1 MDGFTFTGIEPIID
15 WLEQSGLL
23 EAFSQFI
30 ADVSVEAL
38 ISLVVLAVSAITS
51 LAVGGIILVAVI
63 IGLIVAAVVALT
75 LYVLRAIGLCKIAKK
90 LGVKNR
96 FLAWIPYGHAFV
108 LGACAE
114 KGAQRN
120 GKKPWKWSWILLGVT
135 LGLGIGMPIVQL
147 AVSILLSV
155 FPMLSV
161 LVTMLL
167 ECASLV
173 LLAITAHCLWSTG
186 KEFMNNTL
194 AIVLAI
200 IAPLCDVVPIYLFIV
215 GFLKLRTAQ
224 ESDAVAVVIPAEQEE
239 VPAEQEV
246 PAK

>member
-1 MDGFTFTGIEPIID
+1 MEGFYFTGIEPIID

-30 ADVSVEAL
+30 AEVSVETL
-38 ISLVVLAVSAITS
+38 VSLVVLAVSAIAS
-51 LAVGGIILVAVI
+51 LAVGGIILAAVI

-135 LGLGIGMPIVQL
+135 LGLTVVLPAVQGTL
-147 AVSILLSV
+147 SLLLSFV
-155 FPMLSV
+155 PLLPWLISMVLELS
-161 LVTMLL
+161 
-167 ECASLV
+167 SLI

-224 ESDAVAVVIPAEQEE
+224 ESDAVAVVIPAEQE
-239 VPAEQEV
+239 V

>member
-1 MDGFTFTGIEPIID
+1 M
-15 WLEQSGLL
+15 
-23 EAFSQFI
+23 
-30 ADVSVEAL
+30 
-38 ISLVVLAVSAITS
+38 
-51 LAVGGIILVAVI
+51 
-63 IGLIVAAVVALT
+63 
-75 LYVLRAIGLCKIAKK
+75 
-90 LGVKNR
+90 LGT
-96 FLAWIPYGHAFV
+96 
-108 LGACAE
+108 
-114 KGAQRN
+114 
-120 GKKPWKWSWILLGVT
+120 T

-224 ESDAVAVVIPAEQEE
+224 EADAVAVVIPAEQE
-239 VPAEQEV
+239 V

>member
-15 WLEQSGLL
+15 WLEQTGLL
-23 EAFSQFI
+23 DAITQLI
-30 ADVSVEAL
+30 AEVSVESL
-38 ISLVVLAVSAITS
+38 ISLVVLAVSAIAS
-51 LAVGGIILVAVI
+51 LAVGGIILAAVI

-147 AVSILLSV
+147 AFSILLSV

-224 ESDAVAVVIPAEQEE
+224 ESDAVAVVIPAEQE
-239 VPAEQEV
+239 V

>member
-1 MDGFTFTGIEPIID
+1 MDGFAFTGIEPILE
-15 WLEQSGLL
+15 WMEQSGLL
-23 EAFSQFI
+23 DAISDVIVE
-30 ADVSVEAL
+30 VSVESV
-38 ISLVVLAVSAITS
+38 ISLIVLAVSAIAS
-51 LAVGGIILVAVI
+51 LAVGGIILAAVL
-63 IGLIVAAVVALT
+63 IGLIVAAVVTVT

-96 FLAWIPYGHAFV
+96 FLAWIPYGHAYV

-114 KGAQRN
+114 KSAQRN
-120 GKKPWKWSWILLGVT
+120 GKKPWKWSWILLGTT

-147 AVSILLSV
+147 AVSLLLSI

-161 LVTMLL
+161 LVSMIL

-173 LLAITAHCLWSTG
+173 LLAMIAHCLWSTCR
-186 KEFMNNTL
+186 EFMDNTL

-200 IAPLCDVVPIYLFIV
+200 LATLCDVVPLCLFIV
-215 GFLKLRTAQ
+215 GFLKPRAAQ
-224 ESDAVAVVIPAEQEE
+224 EPDAVAVVIPAEQE
-239 VPAEQEV
+239 V